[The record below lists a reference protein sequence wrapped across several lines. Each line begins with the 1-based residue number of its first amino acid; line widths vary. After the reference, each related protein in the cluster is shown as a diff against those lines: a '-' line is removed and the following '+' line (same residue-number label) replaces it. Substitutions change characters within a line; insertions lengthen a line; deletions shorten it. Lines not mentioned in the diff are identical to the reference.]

1 MKMIKYLKK
10 FTIVLSL
17 GYEVFTMSSRMSKY
31 YEEDAEMP
39 SRYHKN
45 EDLYKEINKNEI
57 DNFEIKSNSTLL
69 GENKNEIDVEKIKK
83 ILDTKYNETPQ
94 RKSIRLEEE
103 KEEEPIL
110 EDTKE
115 YDINVVLEKAK
126 EQKDDNYEEERLK
139 QIRNTQFD
147 ILKNLN
153 VEEKETDDDDIGD
166 DDDDTTTDTGMNK
179 DSLEEENLKS
189 LINTIAFN
197 EHKNNEHNASL
208 DILSD
213 LKGDDNTEVLDGL
226 KEEMESLEDEEEE
239 SSSKESKEVEMT
251 NSFYT
256 SSNALRKKDFEEL
269 DDDFKD
275 TVEVNGVFLKIVIV
289 IIVLVFLVGIALL
302 IKSLFFS

>member
-1 MKMIKYLKK
+1 
-10 FTIVLSL
+10 
-17 GYEVFTMSSRMSKY
+17 MSSRMSKY
-31 YEEDAEMP
+31 YEEDTEMP

-45 EDLYKEINKNEI
+45 EALYKEINKNEI

-69 GENKNEIDVEKIKK
+69 GENKDEIDVEKIKK
-83 ILDTKYNETPQ
+83 ILDTKYKETAQ

-126 EQKDDNYEEERLK
+126 EQKDENYEEERLK
-139 QIRNTQFD
+139 KIRNTQFD

-153 VEEKETDDDDIGD
+153 VEEKDTDEDEIEE
-166 DDDDTTTDTGMNK
+166 DDDTTTDTKINK
-179 DSLEEENLKS
+179 DSLEEENLKT
-189 LINTIAFN
+189 LINTIALN
-197 EHKNNEHNASL
+197 EHKNNEHNTSL

-213 LKGDDNTEVLDGL
+213 LKGDDNTEVLEGL
-226 KEEMESLEDEEEE
+226 KEEINSLEDDEQTE
-239 SSSKESKEVEMT
+239 SSLPKSKEIEMT

-256 SSNALRKKDFEEL
+256 SSNALKKKDFEEI

-275 TVEVNGVFLKIVIV
+275 TVEVNGVFLKVVIA

>member
-1 MKMIKYLKK
+1 MKMIRYLKK
-10 FTIVLSL
+10 LTNVLSL

-31 YEEDAEMP
+31 YEEDTEMP

-69 GENKNEIDVEKIKK
+69 GENKDEIDVEKIKK
-83 ILDTKYNETPQ
+83 ILDTKYKEATQ
-94 RKSIRLEEE
+94 RKSIRLEEV
-103 KEEEPIL
+103 KEEEPVL

-139 QIRNTQFD
+139 KIRDTQFD

-153 VEEKETDDDDIGD
+153 VEEKENDDDEIEE
-166 DDDDTTTDTGMNK
+166 DDDTTTSAEINK

-197 EHKNNEHNASL
+197 EHKNKEYNNSL

-213 LKGDDNTEVLDGL
+213 LKGDDNTEVLEGL
-226 KEEMESLEDEEEE
+226 KEEVNSLEEDDSTEG
-239 SSSKESKEVEMT
+239 SLPKPKEIEMT

-256 SSNALRKKDFEEL
+256 SSNALKKKDFEEL

-275 TVEVNGVFLKIVIV
+275 TVEVNGIFLKVVIV
-289 IIVLVFLVGIALL
+289 IIVLVFLVGIGLL